1 MESLARDRAITRF
14 LSNRQHLLV
23 DFVKLSAAVEHR
35 QRDIAEVLLKRCCQ
49 SLVDYLSDGYFRI
62 YGDLL
67 SCQAWPTQHQY
78 ARFEATTATAMGFH
92 DRFGDGRAAW
102 TLLSLRGP
110 LADLGLALE
119 TRFELEDEL
128 VRRRNPRPAIEE
140 TVGHIAAGPA
150 DHLKLRIGF
159 PA

>member
-1 MESLARDRAITRF
+1 MQSLVRDRSIDRF
-14 LSNRQHLLV
+14 LGNRQQLLV
-23 DFVKLSAAVEHR
+23 HFVKLSAAVEHR
-35 QRDIAEVLLKRCCQ
+35 QRDIAEVLLRRCCQ

-67 SCQAWPTQHQY
+67 SCAAWPTPREY

-92 DRFGDGRAAW
+92 DHFGDERTAW
-102 TLLSLRGP
+102 TLSSLRAP

-119 TRFELEDEL
+119 TRFELEDL
-128 VRRRNPRPAIEE
+128 LLRRRSLPDCMPSARRAVEL
-140 TVGHIAAGPA
+140 TG
-150 DHLKLRIGF
+150 DDLKRRVGF